1 MEPWDKVVLPRAE
14 VREGRV
20 AQGNPAVGL
29 NVDSQG
35 RPGVSLYDR
44 DSKRRLLLG
53 VDSAPY
59 INLLDTSDKAVWRA
73 P

>member
-1 MEPWDKVVLPRAE
+1 MTRRRRRRDDKDDKARIY
-14 VREGRV
+14 
-20 AQGNPAVGL
+20 L

-44 DSKRRLLLG
+44 DSKRRLLLA

-59 INLLDTSDKAVWRA
+59 INLLDTSDKAFWRA

>member
-1 MEPWDKVVLPRAE
+1 MMEPWDKVVLPRAE

-29 NVDSQG
+29 WDAN
-35 RPGVSLYDR
+35 
-44 DSKRRLLLG
+44 KK
-53 VDSAPY
+53 SAATMY
-59 INLLDTSDKAVWRA
+59 ISDKAVWRA